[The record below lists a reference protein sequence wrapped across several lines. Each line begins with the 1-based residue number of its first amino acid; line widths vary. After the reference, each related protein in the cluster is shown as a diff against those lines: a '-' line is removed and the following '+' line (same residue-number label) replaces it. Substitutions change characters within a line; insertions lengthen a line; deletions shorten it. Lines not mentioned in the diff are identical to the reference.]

1 MSRARPIT
9 VSPTAYRS
17 ITLFALVALVI
28 IIVSGA
34 AVRLTGSGLGCPD
47 WPTCANNRV
56 VAPVRY
62 HAMVEFVN
70 RVFTG
75 IVSVA
80 VILAA
85 LGSLARRPRRRDLTY
100 LSLGLVAGV
109 FAQVLLGGLTVR
121 SKLTPPVVMAHF
133 LLSMVLVANA
143 VVLHRRAGR
152 DDADHDHA
160 RSPRSPLRTA
170 TRVLVAV
177 AAVVIVTGT
186 IVTGAGPHGGDE
198 NVRRLGFA
206 VPTVARIHGVS
217 ELVLLTLTL
226 ALVWMARRRHA
237 PSGVIEALNTLVLV
251 EVAQGFVGYMQY
263 LLGVPEFLVGVHVL
277 GATLVWVSVI
287 EVALAASSPVT
298 ARPQATGIL
307 TQA

>member
-9 VSPTAYRS
+9 VSPTGYRS
-17 ITLFALVALVI
+17 IALFALVALVI
-28 IIVSGA
+28 IIVTGA

-56 VAPVRY
+56 VAPVSY

-80 VILAA
+80 VIVAA

-143 VVLHRRAGR
+143 VVLRRRAGR
-152 DDADHDHA
+152 DDADA
-160 RSPRSPLRTA
+160 GQSVRSPLRSA
-170 TRVLVAV
+170 SRVLVAV

-198 NVRRLGFA
+198 HVRRLGFA

-217 ELVLLTLTL
+217 ELVLLALTL
-226 ALVWMARRRHA
+226 ALVWMARRRQA
-237 PSGVIEALNTLVLV
+237 PAAVIEALNTLVLV
-251 EVAQGFVGYMQY
+251 EVAQGFIGYMQY
-263 LLGVPEFLVGVHVL
+263 LLGVPELLVGVHVL
-277 GATLVWVSVI
+277 GAVLVWVCVL
-287 EVALAASSPVT
+287 EVALAASSPMPD
-298 ARPQATGIL
+298 RLQPTGIL

>member
-152 DDADHDHA
+152 DDADHA
-160 RSPRSPLRTA
+160 QSAPSPLRTA

-217 ELVLLTLTL
+217 ELVLLSLTL
-226 ALVWMARRRHA
+226 ALIWMARRSRA
-237 PSGVIEALNTLVLV
+237 PTAVMEALNTLVLI

-263 LLGVPEFLVGVHVL
+263 LLGVPELLVGVHVL
-277 GATLVWVSVI
+277 GAVGVWVSVL
-287 EVALAASSPVT
+287 EVALAASSPVIS
-298 ARPQATGIL
+298 RPHASGIL

>member
-9 VSPTAYRS
+9 VNPTAYRS

-152 DDADHDHA
+152 DDADHA
-160 RSPRSPLRTA
+160 RSPRSPLLTA

-186 IVTGAGPHGGDE
+186 VVTGAGPHGGDE

-226 ALVWMARRRHA
+226 VLVWMAHRRQA
-237 PSGVIEALNTLVLV
+237 PSTVIEALNTLVLV

-277 GATLVWVSVI
+277 GAVLVWVSVI
-287 EVALAASSPVT
+287 EVALAASSPVSN
-298 ARPQATGIL
+298 RPQATGVL

>member
-75 IVSVA
+75 LVSVA

-109 FAQVLLGGLTVR
+109 FAQVLLGGVTVR
-121 SKLTPPVVMAHF
+121 AKLTPPVVMAHF
-133 LLSMVLVANA
+133 LLSIVLVANA

-152 DDADHDHA
+152 DDADQA
-160 RSPRSPLRTA
+160 RSVPSPLRTA
-170 TRVLVAV
+170 TRALVAV

-226 ALVWMARRRHA
+226 ALIWMAHRRQA
-237 PSGVIEALNTLVLV
+237 PSAVIAALNTLVLV
-251 EVAQGFVGYMQY
+251 EVAQGFIGYMQY

-277 GATLVWVSVI
+277 GAVLVWVSVL
-287 EVALAASSPVT
+287 EVALAASSPVIN
-298 ARPQATGIL
+298 RPEATGIL

>member
-17 ITLFALVALVI
+17 ITLFALVALAI

-85 LGSLARRPRRRDLTY
+85 LGSVVRRPRRRDLTY

-109 FAQVLLGGLTVR
+109 LAQIVLGGLTVR

-152 DDADHDHA
+152 DDADHA
-160 RSPRSPLRTA
+160 RSVPSPLRTA
-170 TRVLVAV
+170 TLGLVAV

-226 ALVWMARRRHA
+226 ALVWMARRHQA
-237 PSGVIEALNTLVLV
+237 SSAVIATLNTLVLV

-263 LLGVPEFLVGVHVL
+263 LLGVPELLVGVHVL
-277 GATLVWVSVI
+277 GAVGVWVSVL

-298 ARPQATGIL
+298 ARAREAGIL
-307 TQA
+307 SQA

>member
-47 WPTCANNRV
+47 WPTCANDRV

-70 RVFTG
+70 RIFTG

-152 DDADHDHA
+152 DDGEVVQST
-160 RSPRSPLRTA
+160 RSWLRSA
-170 TRVLVAV
+170 THVLVSV

-186 IVTGAGPHGGDE
+186 VVTGAGPHGGDE

-226 ALVWMARRRHA
+226 ALVWRARRIQA
-237 PSGVIEALNTLVLV
+237 PPAVIAALNTLVLV
-251 EVAQGFVGYMQY
+251 EVAQGFIGYMQY
-263 LLGVPEFLVGVHVL
+263 LLGVPELLVGVHVL
-277 GATLVWVSVI
+277 GAVLVWVSVL
-287 EVALAASSPVT
+287 EVALATSSPVIN
-298 ARPQATGIL
+298 RPQATGIL

>member
-56 VAPVRY
+56 VAPVRF

-80 VILAA
+80 VMLAA

-109 FAQVLLGGLTVR
+109 VAQVLLGGLTVR

-152 DDADHDHA
+152 DDADHA
-160 RSPRSPLRTA
+160 RVAASPLRTA
-170 TRVLVAV
+170 SRVLVAV

-198 NVRRLGFA
+198 NVRRLGFS

-226 ALVWMARRRHA
+226 TVVWMARRRHA
-237 PSGVIEALNTLVLV
+237 PSARVIEALNTLLLI

-263 LLGVPEFLVGVHVL
+263 LLGVPELLVALHVL
-277 GATLVWVSVI
+277 GAVLVWVSVL
-287 EVALAASSPVT
+287 EVALAASTPVIN
-298 ARPQATGIL
+298 RPHASEIL

>member
-152 DDADHDHA
+152 DDADHA
-160 RSPRSPLRTA
+160 RSGPSPIRTA
-170 TRVLVAV
+170 ARVLVAV

-226 ALVWMARRRHA
+226 ALVWSARRRHA
-237 PSGVIEALNTLVLV
+237 PSTVIEALNTLVLV

-263 LLGVPEFLVGVHVL
+263 LLGVPELLVGVHVL
-277 GATLVWVSVI
+277 GAVGVWVSVI
-287 EVALAASSPVT
+287 EVALAASSPVPS
-298 ARPQATGIL
+298 RPQATSIL

>member
-17 ITLFALVALVI
+17 VTLFALVALVI

-152 DDADHDHA
+152 DDADRA
-160 RSPRSPLRTA
+160 RSPRSPLLTA
-170 TRVLVAV
+170 TRALVAV
-177 AAVVIVTGT
+177 ALVVIVTGT
-186 IVTGAGPHGGDE
+186 VVTGAGPHGGDE

-226 ALVWMARRRHA
+226 TVIWMARRRHGPA
-237 PSGVIEALNTLVLV
+237 GVIEALNTLVLV

-277 GATLVWVSVI
+277 GAVLVWVSVI
-287 EVALAASSPVT
+287 EVALAASSP
-298 ARPQATGIL
+298 ASNHPQATTVL

>member
-152 DDADHDHA
+152 DDADHA
-160 RSPRSPLRTA
+160 RSTRSPLRTA

-217 ELVLLTLTL
+217 ELVLLSLTL
-226 ALVWMARRRHA
+226 ALVWLARRRHA
-237 PSGVIEALNTLVLV
+237 SVTLIEALNTLVLI

-263 LLGVPEFLVGVHVL
+263 LLGVPELLVGVHVL
-277 GATLVWVSVI
+277 GAVLVWVSVL
-287 EVALAASSPVT
+287 EVALAAASAVPN
-298 ARPQATGIL
+298 RPQASGIL

>member
-143 VVLHRRAGR
+143 VVLHRQAGR
-152 DDADHDHA
+152 DDADHA
-160 RSPRSPLRTA
+160 RSAPSRLRTA

-217 ELVLLTLTL
+217 ELVLLSLTL
-226 ALVWMARRRHA
+226 ALIWMARRSRA
-237 PSGVIEALNTLVLV
+237 PTAVMEALNTLVLI

-263 LLGVPEFLVGVHVL
+263 LLGVPELLVGVHVL
-277 GATLVWVSVI
+277 GAVVVWVSVL
-287 EVALAASSPVT
+287 EVALAAASPV
-298 ARPQATGIL
+298 ANRPQASGIL

>member
-70 RVFTG
+70 RMFTG

-143 VVLHRRAGR
+143 VVLRRRAGR
-152 DDADHDHA
+152 DDADHT
-160 RSPRSPLRTA
+160 RSAHSALCTA

-226 ALVWMARRRHA
+226 ALVWRARRIQPPPA
-237 PSGVIEALNTLVLV
+237 LIAALNTLVLV
-251 EVAQGFVGYMQY
+251 EVAQGFIGYMQY
-263 LLGVPEFLVGVHVL
+263 LLGVPELLVGVHVL
-277 GATLVWVSVI
+277 GAVLVWVSVL
-287 EVALAASSPVT
+287 EVALAASSTVIS
-298 ARPQATGIL
+298 RLQATGIL

>member
-1 MSRARPIT
+1 MSRARPFT

-47 WPTCANNRV
+47 WPTCADNRV

-109 FAQVLLGGLTVR
+109 LAQIVLGGLTVR

-152 DDADHDHA
+152 DDVDDH
-160 RSPRSPLRTA
+160 RSVPSSLRSA
-170 TRVLVAV
+170 TRALVAV

-226 ALVWMARRRHA
+226 TLVWMARRRQA
-237 PSGVIEALNTLVLV
+237 PTAVIEALNTLVLI
-251 EVAQGFVGYMQY
+251 EVAQGFIGYMQY
-263 LLGVPEFLVGVHVL
+263 LFGVPALLVGVHVL
-277 GATLVWVSVI
+277 GAVLVWVSVL
-287 EVALAASSPVT
+287 EVALAAASPVT
-298 ARPQATGIL
+298 GRPEEAAIL